1 MPESV
6 LKLRGKTRAE
16 SLAVRGHER
25 TSLFIKAPQDRV
37 CEIRFDIQ
45 PQAQRQF
52 GETARIISMRTD
64 TFGIAHVSYEVSI
77 ARRHIAGSYFEGP
90 RTGPCRIRSDYSVV
104 LKSRLC
110 VRGSSLF

>member
-25 TSLFIKAPQDRV
+25 TSLFIKRGRKIEFVKSGSIFSRKHNDRSV
-37 CEIRFDIQ
+37 
-45 PQAQRQF
+45 
-52 GETARIISMRTD
+52 ETARIISMRTD

-90 RTGPCRIRSDYSVV
+90 RTLALAAFAATYSD
-104 LKSRLC
+104 RTEI
-110 VRGSSLF
+110 